1 MFYEF
6 ELVIRKNFYKNFRVS
21 NSKCDVILR
30 KSITYLENSEPSLIL
45 QLELETYIARF
56 GLIRGFY

>member
-30 KSITYLENSEPSLIL
+30 KSIT
-45 QLELETYIARF
+45 
-56 GLIRGFY
+56 